1 MGLKKDKKYGL
12 PVCQRLLNIYSSR
25 ELFLVLFFFFSSGSY
40 LNFQSLQSFSST
52 SMFTAQNS
60 KILCTWKS
68 SLSHMA
74 ASENTCVQ
82 DWLSATAG
90 NLGHSS
96 LPDVNKHTER
106 HIFSIC
112 LYARMYTQVTLYAYM
127 YFCICK
133 EVCMTV
139 HTEISTPDLIKMYWT
154 MLSLQAW
161 IFTTWNCIFTH
172 PVTQLKMVHEII
184 VH

>member
-1 MGLKKDKKYGL
+1 MGLKRDKKYGL

-25 ELFLVLFFFFSSGSY
+25 ELFLVLVFFFQVGVIWTSKVYNLFH
-40 LNFQSLQSFSST
+40 QLQCLQHKTVRFY
-52 SMFTAQNS
+52 APERALLAIWQPL
-60 KILCTWKS
+60 KI
-68 SLSHMA
+68 H
-74 ASENTCVQ
+74 VFRI
-82 DWLSATAG
+82 WLSATAG

-112 LYARMYTQVTLYAYM
+112 LYAHMYTQVTLYAYM

-161 IFTTWNCIFTH
+161 IFTTWNGIFTH